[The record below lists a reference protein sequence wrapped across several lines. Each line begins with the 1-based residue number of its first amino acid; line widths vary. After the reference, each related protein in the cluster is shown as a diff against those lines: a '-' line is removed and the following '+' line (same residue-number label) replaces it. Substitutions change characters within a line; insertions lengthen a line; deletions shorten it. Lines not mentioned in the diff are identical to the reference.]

1 MHKRNAL
8 SLAIAMACAF
18 SAVAQQTEVSN
29 AATTTTAET
38 TELEVISVTATKRK
52 TKLMETPVAISALSE
67 TLLQQHGVNSVKD
80 IADLVPGLD
89 IAVATDQSAP
99 VITMRGIRSTN
110 ITELGDP
117 AGGRS
122 LRRDLFATDARCVS
136 PDVRRR
142 KG

>member
-18 SAVAQQTEVSN
+18 SAVAQQAEVNNSTEASTAQ
-29 AATTTTAET
+29 AAANE

-67 TLLQQHGVNSVKD
+67 AQLQQHGVTSVKD

-89 IAVATDQSAP
+89 ISVASEQAAP

-117 AGGRS
+117 AVGVH
-122 LRRDLFATDARCVS
+122 L
-136 PDVRRR
+136 
-142 KG
+142 